1 MEFLR
6 AFFNAQ
12 MLVVGLVSASAAL
25 AAQGGRWSPQLD
37 LLSHFAPFWLVGGLA
52 AGLYGLT
59 LGEPG
64 SRRGLVALG
73 VAGVV
78 LATLLIAPEY
88 LRPATPK
95 AAADAPDQIKL
106 IQFNA
111 WRGSRDI
118 GPALDW
124 LAAQDADIIVLEEGE
139 RLREPLA
146 HRTGYHLTQ
155 GSESL
160 AILSKARPIA
170 EGVRL
175 PPGRWA
181 QPPLARATFAGPQ
194 GAFTVIGTHYVWPVY
209 GGFQLAQGRIVGELL
224 GQFPTERVIL
234 TGDFNSTPWSFARR
248 GEDRRFGLERRTR
261 GLFTWPAT
269 APIPLLPIDQ
279 VYAGSGWR
287 MVSIARGPRLGS
299 DHYPVVVI
307 LAPSAARAR
316 IAP

>member
-6 AFFNAQ
+6 AFLHAQ
-12 MLVVGLVSASAAL
+12 MLVVGLVCASAAL

-37 LLSHFAPFWLVGGLA
+37 ILSHFAPIWLVGALVVS
-52 AGLYGLT
+52 LYGLT

-64 SRRGLVALG
+64 SRRGLIGLG

-78 LATLLIAPEY
+78 LAALLIAPEY
-88 LRPATPK
+88 LRPTTPK
-95 AAADAPDQIKL
+95 APADTPDQIKL

-124 LAAQDADIIVLEEGE
+124 LIAQDADIIVLEEGE
-139 RLREPLA
+139 HLRDPLA
-146 HRTGYHLTQ
+146 RATGYHLTE

-160 AILSKARPIA
+160 AILSKAKPT
-170 EGVRL
+170 EDGVRL

-181 QPPLARATFAGPQ
+181 QPPLVRATFASSHGP
-194 GAFTVIGTHYVWPVY
+194 FTVIGTHYVWPIY

-224 GQFPTERVIL
+224 GQFSRDRTIL
-234 TGDFNSTPWSFARR
+234 SGDFNSTPWSFARR
-248 GEDRRFGLERRTR
+248 REDRRFGLERRTQ

-269 APIPLLPIDQ
+269 APFPLLPIDQ

-287 MVSIARGPRLGS
+287 TVSVARGPRLGS
-299 DHYPVVVI
+299 DHYPVVAI
-307 LAPSAARAR
+307 LAPSVER
-316 IAP
+316 